1 MRIVLDTSA
10 LIAILQK
17 EEDAQALKALWDR
30 AEEVFISAMTLYEL
44 RVVLLAR
51 GGLPAVVEADTLLRE
66 GAAQVIPFD
75 ERMAGQAADAY
86 ARYGKGI
93 HPRARLNLADCAAY
107 ALAKSLDAPL
117 LFKGGDFAETDVTPA
132 LA

>member
-10 LIAILQK
+10 VIAILQQ
-17 EEDAQALKALWDR
+17 EPEGVALRDTWSRADA
-30 AEEVFISAMTLYEL
+30 VFISAMTLFEL
-44 RVVLLAR
+44 RVVLLRR
-51 GGLPAVVEADTLLRE
+51 GGVPQLIEADTLLRE
-66 GAAQVIPFD
+66 GATQVVPFD

-107 ALAKSLDAPL
+107 ALAKSLDATL
-117 LFKGGDFAETDVTPA
+117 LFKGGDFAETDVARA
-132 LA
+132 LG